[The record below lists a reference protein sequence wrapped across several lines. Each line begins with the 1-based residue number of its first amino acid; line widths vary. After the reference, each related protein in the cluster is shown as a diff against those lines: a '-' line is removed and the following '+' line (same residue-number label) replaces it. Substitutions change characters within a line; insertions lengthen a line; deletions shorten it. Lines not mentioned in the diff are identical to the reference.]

1 MFANNMNNCRSQFK
15 KYLDIITDGQPSPS
29 LRNCRVSV
37 FIVIED
43 NGPYLSI
50 SIHGI
55 ARQKTSALRT
65 EVLWRPLHKGGRLG
79 CGPERSGGTSSSLI
93 QLLHS
98 KCQTPGPPLLGHR
111 RSG

>member
-1 MFANNMNNCRSQFK
+1 MLANNMNTCRSQFK

-55 ARQKTSALRT
+55 ARQQTSALRT
-65 EVLWRPLHKGGRLG
+65 EVLWRRLHKGGGLDVAQ
-79 CGPERSGGTSSSLI
+79 SGQEVLVVV
-93 QLLHS
+93 
-98 KCQTPGPPLLGHR
+98 
-111 RSG
+111 